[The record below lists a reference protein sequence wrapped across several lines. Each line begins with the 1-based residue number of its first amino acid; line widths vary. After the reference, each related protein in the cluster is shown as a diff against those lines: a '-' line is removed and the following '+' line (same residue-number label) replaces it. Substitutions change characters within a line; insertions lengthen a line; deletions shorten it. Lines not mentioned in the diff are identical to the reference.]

1 MKIAVWHN
9 LPSGGGKRA
18 LYDHVRGLVAR
29 GHHLEAWCPPT
40 ANREFLPLGDFIPE
54 HTVDLA
60 WPVPFRRS
68 DEWQVTLRSGREHAA
83 LDDHCR
89 RCAAQI
95 TSGGFDVLFANTCQF
110 VRAAPIA
117 RYIAIPSVLY
127 LQEPYRWLYEA
138 LPRLRW
144 LAPPVAHGAR
154 PSLRALRRSFVD
166 WRNIRNWRVQARDEV
181 DSAAAFT
188 RVLANSYFSRESIL
202 RAYGLESTVCY
213 LGIDTS
219 HFTDPGRQR
228 ENYVVGLGSCTPE
241 KNVALVI
248 EAVAAVQGTR
258 PRLVWV
264 GNMAVDGYRRAMMD
278 LAAARGVDLDLRIG
292 VTDAELLD
300 VLSRASAMVYAPRLE
315 PFGLAPL
322 EANACGVPV
331 VAVLEGG
338 VRETIRDSVNGL
350 LADATPAAL
359 GRALML
365 LRDDPAL
372 ARQLGDG
379 GRRAVEESWSLE
391 AATGRIE
398 RQLQE
403 VAAMAPGPRQS

>member
-1 MKIAVWHN
+1 MKIALWHN

-18 LYDHVRGLVAR
+18 LYDHVRGLVGR
-29 GHHLEAWCPPT
+29 GHHVEAWCPPT
-40 ANREFLPLGDFIPE
+40 SNREFLPLSQFIPE
-54 HTVDLA
+54 HVVDLA
-60 WPVPFRRS
+60 WPVPFSRL
-68 DEWQVTLRSGREHAA
+68 DEWQITLQAGRVHAA

-89 RCAAQI
+89 RCAEQI
-95 TSGGFDVLFANTCQF
+95 NAGGFDVLFANTCQF
-110 VRAAPIA
+110 TRTAPIG
-117 RYIAIPSVLY
+117 RHVAIPSVLY

-144 LAPPVAHGAR
+144 LAPPVNKSAR
-154 PSLRALRRSFVD
+154 PSLRALRRTFVD

-202 RAYGLESTVCY
+202 RAYGLAAEVCY
-213 LGIDTS
+213 LGIDTE
-219 HFTDPGRQR
+219 HFTDPGRPR
-228 ENYVVGLGSCTPE
+228 EDYVVGLGSCTPE
-241 KNVALVI
+241 KNVGLVI
-248 EAVAAVQGTR
+248 EAVGAMQGTR
-258 PRLVWV
+258 PKLIWV
-264 GNMAVDGYRRAMMD
+264 GNMATDDYRRALVA
-278 LAAARGVDLDLRIG
+278 LAASRGVDLDLRIG
-292 VTDAELLD
+292 VTDGELLD

-338 VRETIRDSVNGL
+338 VRETVRDGVNGL

-359 GRALML
+359 AQAITR

-372 ARQLGDG
+372 ARRLGKG
-379 GRRAVEESWSLE
+379 GRRAVEEGWSL
-391 AATGRIE
+391 AASTGRIE

-403 VAAMAPGPRQS
+403 VAATRRARPG